1 MAEPEDIKKG
11 EKNIQDG
18 KPSSGNTT
26 DHSTQYLANER
37 TFLAWIRTSVAIIG
51 LGFVVARFS
60 LFLRE
65 FALVVGKGQVNASS
79 SPPPSVQNFS
89 AFSASYSPS
98 SILGLIMVALGV
110 VLIAYA
116 FFNYRNAQRII
127 ENGGAYTSKNSI
139 MYLAS
144 TALIIF
150 GIVVII
156 YLISIAI

>member
-1 MAEPEDIKKG
+1 
-11 EKNIQDG
+11 
-18 KPSSGNTT
+18 
-26 DHSTQYLANER
+26 
-37 TFLAWIRTSVAIIG
+37 
-51 LGFVVARFS
+51 VARFS

-79 SPPPSVQNFS
+79 SPSSSVQNFS

-127 ENGGAYTSKNSI
+127 KNGGAYTSKNSI

>member
-1 MAEPEDIKKG
+1 MAEPEDINKG

-65 FALVVGKGQVNASS
+65 FALVAGKGQVNASS
-79 SPPPSVQNFS
+79 SPSVQNFI

>member
-1 MAEPEDIKKG
+1 MAEPEDINKG
-11 EKNIQDG
+11 KKNIQDG

-79 SPPPSVQNFS
+79 SPSVQNFS